1 MDGLATYIV
10 SGLLGVG
17 LAWVNNKFIHPSEKE
32 LSSNKM
38 IQYFMIGATA
48 GVVFRLGTGYGILS
62 FFPGGTDAVVDGN
75 LDFADSGLD
84 SIKIGR
90 PTF

>member
-38 IQYFMIGATA
+38 IQYFMIGAIA

-62 FFPGGTDAVVDGN
+62 FFPGGTAEPVT